1 MYFPLENVLCRHSKS
16 VAANDPHLSPVSS
29 PEKYVLLRASS
40 KYLTKLYFTVFKN
53 QQQLPCPLSFL
64 SPDAIICMCILNLVT
79 RYIYRK
85 TKSWSGSSDRTH
97 WMYSWQLRVSNWP
110 QRTYELFVPDT
121 LHNMLLGFK
130 KTLFHVLTL
139 ISLVCQ
145 PGELRGSLL
154 YAAVICSISWLSLPA
169 ISVWYLVKV
178 IFSWKSSAL
187 SVSASI
193 ALHQWPKNSELSGM
207 YQDSW

>member
-1 MYFPLENVLCRHSKS
+1 MPLKI
-16 VAANDPHLSPVSS
+16 
-29 PEKYVLLRASS
+29 
-40 KYLTKLYFTVFKN
+40 YFTVFYFPRPYFSSHQIPLFACVLEHSN
-53 QQQLPCPLSFL
+53 QIHLG
-64 SPDAIICMCILNLVT
+64 
-79 RYIYRK
+79 K
-85 TKSWSGSSDRTH
+85 KSRSESGDRTH
-97 WMYSWQLRVSNWP
+97 CKYNWQPCVPNSP

-139 ISLVCQ
+139 ISLVYQ
-145 PGELRGSLL
+145 PRKLRGSLL
-154 YAAVICSISWLSLPA
+154 YAAVICSISCLSLPS
-169 ISVWYLVKV
+169 ISLWYLVKV

-207 YQDSW
+207 YQDS